1 LRERIREVT
10 TDAILGAAEEV
21 FAAQGLHAARMEAI
35 AAQAG
40 VAVGTLYNHF
50 KDRDALLGALV
61 DARRT
66 ELLGRLERSLAE
78 SKGKPFPEQLR
89 LFVGALIEHL
99 EAHKPF
105 LTIIMEGETASPPRT
120 VHGVGRSRDLMRQV
134 YDRAVELVRR
144 GVAQKVLRHEDA
156 EVFPTLLMGM
166 MKGCMLRRLYYAG
179 PAEGSMDRRAD
190 QIVRFFLH
198 GAGVER

>member
-1 LRERIREVT
+1 MT
-10 TDAILGAAEEV
+10 TEAILAAAEEV

-50 KDRDALLGALV
+50 KDRDALLASLV

-66 ELLGRLERSLAE
+66 ELLERLERALAG
-78 SKGKPFPEQLR
+78 STGQPFPAQLR

-99 EAHKPF
+99 EEHKPF

-134 YDRAVELVRR
+134 YDKAVELVQR

-156 EVFPTLLMGM
+156 EIFPTLLMGM

-179 PAEGSMDRRAD
+179 PDEAPKGRRAD
-190 QIVRFFLH
+190 QIVRFFLK
-198 GAGVER
+198 GAGVGR